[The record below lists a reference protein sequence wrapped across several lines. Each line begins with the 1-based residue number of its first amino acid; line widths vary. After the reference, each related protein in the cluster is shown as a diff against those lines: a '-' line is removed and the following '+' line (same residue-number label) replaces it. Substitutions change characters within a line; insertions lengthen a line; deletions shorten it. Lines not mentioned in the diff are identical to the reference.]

1 MTWPP
6 GALRPY
12 DLIMARNVVISGG
25 GTGIGLA
32 TAQLFAADGDRVLL
46 LGRRAEVLERAGVP
60 GALTYAADLSRSSG
74 ARGVERFVA
83 AEFGTV
89 DVLVHSAGGSGY
101 LEPKVDSDE
110 PLDVVLHN
118 WTLNFGLNTLTAAL
132 LTEALKDRLADPGG
146 RVLFLSSIAAFRGSG
161 SGAYAASKAALHP
174 YAHDLARQLG
184 PRGITVNV
192 VAPGFI
198 EDTEFFGDGMDE
210 ERRARLVA
218 ETSTG
223 RAGTPG
229 DVAATLHW
237 LASHGAG
244 HITSQIIQVN
254 GGAERGH

>member
-1 MTWPP
+1 MNAPRAP
-6 GALRPY
+6 VPSY

-32 TAQLFAADGDRVLL
+32 AARLFAADGDQVLL
-46 LGRRAEVLERAGVP
+46 LGRRAEVLEEAGVP
-60 GALTYAADLSRSSG
+60 GALTCAADLSRP
-74 ARGVERFVA
+74 REVRRVERFVA
-83 AEFGTV
+83 DRLGTV

-101 LEPKVDSDE
+101 LEPRVDSDE
-110 PLDVVLHN
+110 PLDVVLHD

-192 VAPGFI
+192 VAPGYVD
-198 EDTEFFGDGMDE
+198 DTGFFGAGMDE
-210 ERRARLVA
+210 QRRARLVA

-244 HITSQIIQVN
+244 HITSQIVQVD